1 MDLVTWL
8 ASWKGGIIAA
18 LFITFFVLE
27 RLRPVSASI
36 GGWPRVA
43 KNLGVASLN
52 FVASPLIVIPVTAFA
67 VSHAPAWRPEIW
79 SGVPGLVLDLL
90 ILDCWIY
97 WWHRTNHAI
106 PFLWRWHQ
114 VHHLDDTLDTTSAV
128 RFHVGEVILSS
139 LVRAA
144 IILVLGIPLLTVVV
158 FEILVT
164 SASIFQHSNL
174 RLPPRLERALSR
186 IIVTPSIHWI
196 HHHAI
201 RRDTDSSYSNI
212 LSVWD
217 RLFGTSSATI
227 RTADLPIGLEGQRDL
242 PLAQL
247 LTKPLV

>member
-1 MDLVTWL
+1 MDYLTWL
-8 ASWKGGIIAA
+8 ASWKGGIIAV
-18 LFITFFVLE
+18 LFFSFFLLE
-27 RLRPVSASI
+27 RLRPVAAST
-36 GGWPRVA
+36 GGWSRVV
-43 KNLGVASLN
+43 KNLGLAVLN
-52 FVASPLIVIPVTAFA
+52 FVASPLIIIPVTAFA
-67 VSHAPAWRPEIW
+67 ASHAPQWRPEIW
-79 SGVPGLVLDLL
+79 SGVPGLMLDLL

-97 WWHRTNHAI
+97 WWHRTNHLV

-144 IILVLGIPLLTVVV
+144 VIFALGIPLLTVVI

-174 RLPPRLERALSR
+174 RLPPKLEKVLSW

-212 LSVWD
+212 LSFWD

-227 RTADLPIGLEGQRDL
+227 RTPELRIGLENQRDV

-247 LTKPLV
+247 LTKPLT